1 MFPEEMSK
9 LSKINHSLKEML
21 NPLSL
26 MILTEKH
33 LNNMISIGVIWIS
46 KDVVLER
53 IFDTLVLTEYLV
65 HLIFCIET
73 MIEC

>member
-9 LSKINHSLKEML
+9 LSKIYHSLKEML

-33 LNNMISIGVIWIS
+33 LNNMI
-46 KDVVLER
+46 
-53 IFDTLVLTEYLV
+53 
-65 HLIFCIET
+65 
-73 MIEC
+73 